1 MSRVM
6 RGKFAGVGST
16 QSVEKDAALILRQ
29 NFGVDLEKR
38 RDINRVLALT
48 DPAEAI
54 SRRDAAIEKLFVVGT
69 DKKEPTLPA
78 YFSGMYKELV
88 DAGYPPATATDMAM
102 ELAQNAYND
111 RVAMLDATEFP
122 GVRKLALKVGES
134 MTEARGLPATKRKE
148 NVATKKLLLEAKTK
162 I

>member
-1 MSRVM
+1 M
-6 RGKFAGVGST
+6 RGKFAGIGNKQDPVA
-16 QSVEKDAALILRQ
+16 DASIILRQ

-54 SRRDAAIEKLFVVGT
+54 SRRDAAIEKLFVKGSET
-69 DKKEPTLPA
+69 GAKDPTLPA
-78 YFSGMYKELV
+78 YFSGMYTELV
-88 DAGYPPATATDMAM
+88 AAGYPPATATDMAM

-148 NVATKKLLLEAKTK
+148 NAATKKLLLEAKK